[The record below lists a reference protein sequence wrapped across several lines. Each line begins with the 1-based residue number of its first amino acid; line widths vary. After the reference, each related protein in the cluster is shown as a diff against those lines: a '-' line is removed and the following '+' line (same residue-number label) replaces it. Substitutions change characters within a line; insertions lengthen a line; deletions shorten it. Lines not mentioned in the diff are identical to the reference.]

1 MGSGPEAPSELFR
14 DWQRTQTQSSATAD
28 DRLKAANGCPV
39 LREAGTTAV
48 RHQASCESCFP
59 FLARSSAARVRRR
72 VFSLDNRLTWM
83 SANWTLLSR
92 LPLIREHCGTQVQ
105 KQRHLIVG
113 NSL

>member
-39 LREAGTTAV
+39 LREAGTTAA

-59 FLARSSAARVRRR
+59 FVALSSVARVRRR
-72 VFSLDNRLTWM
+72 VFSLDNLNGRLGH
-83 SANWTLLSR
+83 SR
-92 LPLIREHCGTQVQ
+92 DENGRCFTSRMTPRTSEG
-105 KQRHLIVG
+105 R
-113 NSL
+113 